1 MRGLQSIA
9 HARVARPLAA
19 VLAGLLLGGCAASS
33 GYTPGQGGKYQ
44 YAYAMVAPSTSADL
58 THRDERIII
67 QFRPD
72 DAAMKFQLQNLSEQ
86 ELTVVWDRASI
97 GVEGRF
103 SPVRHASSLYGD
115 SAVSGSFLLP
125 PMGYMRDLVM
135 PAENIRFDGERWVEA
150 DLLPTTD
157 RGEDALR
164 TEIRRS
170 VGKQVSVILPLRFG
184 QEEVT
189 YEFAFRVSAVRSIA
203 WRDHRPVP
211 REPSPPVVKKS
222 SSQIDQVTLAVI
234 AVGVLGFVAYTLS
247 LSKNPPTE

>member
-1 MRGLQSIA
+1 
-9 HARVARPLAA
+9 
-19 VLAGLLLGGCAASS
+19 
-33 GYTPGQGGKYQ
+33 
-44 YAYAMVAPSTSADL
+44 
-58 THRDERIII
+58 
-67 QFRPD
+67 
-72 DAAMKFQLQNLSEQ
+72 
-86 ELTVVWDRASI
+86 
-97 GVEGRF
+97 
-103 SPVRHASSLYGD
+103 
-115 SAVSGSFLLP
+115 
-125 PMGYMRDLVM
+125 
-135 PAENIRFDGERWVEA
+135 
-150 DLLPTTD
+150 
-157 RGEDALR
+157 DALR